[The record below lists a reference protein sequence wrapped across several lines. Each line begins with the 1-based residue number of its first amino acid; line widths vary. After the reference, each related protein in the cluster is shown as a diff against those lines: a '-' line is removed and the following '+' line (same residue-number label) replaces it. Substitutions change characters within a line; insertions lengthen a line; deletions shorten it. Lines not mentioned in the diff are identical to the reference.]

1 MIDDLGIS
9 HSQIGGN
16 RLLFLRFPGICR
28 LLGGQALLRVP
39 ADVEYKSTG
48 GLFLCP
54 VLGCIVHGHRQLR
67 LIQAITGQ
75 FLLSSMIG
83 HIVVGGQ
90 VADIMQVILYP
101 PSVQRERLSIPLGKV
116 NVLLAPACGAVLLI
130 GDCIVL
136 HPVKPQP
143 GHLIQLRDVVVV
155 YHVAEP
161 RVKLVQGVAGGQIH
175 LSIPNGHISLGI
187 HGAEVAE
194 QYLVV
199 LLPGAQCNGAYWV
212 IQAVLA
218 RILHLLNDEGRREGL
233 ERLQQ
238 LAYLF
243 SVHGERLISII

>member
-1 MIDDLGIS
+1 
-9 HSQIGGN
+9 
-16 RLLFLRFPGICR
+16 
-28 LLGGQALLRVP
+28 
-39 ADVEYKSTG
+39 
-48 GLFLCP
+48 
-54 VLGCIVHGHRQLR
+54 
-67 LIQAITGQ
+67 
-75 FLLSSMIG
+75 
-83 HIVVGGQ
+83 
-90 VADIMQVILYP
+90 MQVILYP

-243 SVHGERLISII
+243 SVHGERLISIIEPVPIPVKRQCLPLIGPGEGLDHVTVDLQDDLSAGFNPLLALLYLEGGKCRNAAHRQDS